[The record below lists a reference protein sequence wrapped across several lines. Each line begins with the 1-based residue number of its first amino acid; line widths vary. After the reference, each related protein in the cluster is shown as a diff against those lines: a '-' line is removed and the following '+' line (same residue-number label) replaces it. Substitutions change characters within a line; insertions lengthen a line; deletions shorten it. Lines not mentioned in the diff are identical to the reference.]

1 MKVFSE
7 RSRQIQPFHVMRL
20 LSEARELESQGRDI
34 VHMEVGESDFATPA
48 PIVAAGIKAL
58 NEARTHYT
66 PALGLPALREAI
78 SDHYQTRYGLDIAAQ
93 RIVITPG
100 ASGALQLL
108 MALLVE
114 PGDEVLMSD
123 PGYPCNRN
131 IVHLYSGAPVPVVV
145 ASKDNY
151 QLNADVIKRNWNN
164 ALTRG
169 VIVTTPS
176 NPTGTVLDRQTL
188 KGIHSAVTAREGFL
202 IVDEIYQG
210 LVYDALD
217 MTALELGSDVYVVNS
232 FSKYFG
238 MTGWRVGWL
247 VAPEHAIPELEKLA
261 QNLFLATATPSQYA
275 ALAAFTEETRGILE
289 QRRERF
295 QARRDF
301 LLPALEGI
309 GFHFPYTPRGAFYLY
324 GDCSEVAQ
332 DSGSLATQL
341 LENAGVAVTPGMD
354 FSVSNPS
361 SYLRFAYTTSRERL
375 AEGVDRI
382 RKSCI

>member
-1 MKVFSE
+1 MREFSQ

-20 LSEARELESQGRDI
+20 LSEARDLEARGKDI
-34 VHMEVGESDFATPA
+34 VHMEVGEPDFATPA

-58 NEARTHYT
+58 NEARTRYT

-78 SDHYQTRYGLDIAAQ
+78 SQYYQMRYRVDVAPR

-108 MALLVE
+108 IALLVE
-114 PGDEVLMSD
+114 AGDEVLITD
-123 PGYPCNRN
+123 PGYPCHRN
-131 IVHLYSGAPVPVVV
+131 FIHLYGGIPVPVTV
-145 ASKDNY
+145 AASEGY
-151 QLNADVIKRNWNN
+151 PLNAYEIDKKWNN
-164 ALTRG
+164 GLTRG

-176 NPTGTVLDRQTL
+176 NPTGAVMDRQTL
-188 KGIHSAVTAREGFL
+188 RGIQSVVTAREGFL
-202 IVDEIYQG
+202 VVDEIYQG
-210 LVYDALD
+210 LVYDAPD
-217 MTALELGSDVYVVNS
+217 MTALELESDVYVVNS

-247 VAPEHAIPELEKLA
+247 VAPEHAVPELEKLA
-261 QNLFLATATPSQYA
+261 QNLFLATATPAQYA
-275 ALAAFTEETRGILE
+275 ALAAFTGETRDILE
-289 QRRERF
+289 RRRERF

-309 GFHFPYTPRGAFYLY
+309 GFRFPHTPKGAFYLY
-324 GDCSEVAQ
+324 GNCSELAQ
-332 DSGSLATQL
+332 DSAILAAQL
-341 LENAGVAVTPGMD
+341 LNSGGVAVTPGLD

-382 RKSCI
+382 SKSFV